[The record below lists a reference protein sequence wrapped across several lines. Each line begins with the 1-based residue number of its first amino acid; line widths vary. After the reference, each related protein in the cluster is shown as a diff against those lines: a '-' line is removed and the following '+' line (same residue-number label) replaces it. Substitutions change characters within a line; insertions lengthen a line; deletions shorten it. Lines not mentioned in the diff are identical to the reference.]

1 MKQIASFLAFS
12 FVALAAFAQE
22 PTVKV
27 NLAIP
32 TSQFTIV
39 KNNQATP
46 VKNQGNSGTCW
57 CFATTSLVESE
68 MLAKKEK
75 NPDLSEVYTVY
86 NLYVDKA
93 EKYIR
98 RRGNTRFTEGGIQ
111 QDVMFAADNFGSMP
125 QEIYPGIGRD
135 TVLNRDPEMEGKLKA
150 YLDNLLKSHPDT
162 IPTNWKASYKSIL
175 NSYLG
180 EPPATFSYNG
190 KTYTAKTYAAEF
202 VPLKLTGYVGL
213 TSFRH
218 HPYNTTFAIE
228 VPDNYN
234 SNMFYNL
241 PLDEFIKNVKAAVMQ
256 GYTVSWDADV
266 SNKGFRMKKGL
277 AKWVDK
283 DDESKDFATF
293 TEKTPTAE
301 IRQDLFD
308 RQVTQDDHLMQ
319 ITGLAKDSKGNEYFV
334 VKNSWGTEASPF
346 AGYLYVSIPYFAI
359 NTISVVVNKKA
370 IPAGLMAKMG
380 G

>member
-1 MKQIASFLAFS
+1 MKQITSLLILSSVAFT
-12 FVALAAFAQE
+12 AFAQE
-22 PTVKV
+22 PNVKV
-27 NLAIP
+27 NLATP
-32 TSQFTIV
+32 KSEFTIV
-39 KNNQATP
+39 KNNQAP
-46 VKNQGNSGTCW
+46 SEKNQGNSGTCW
-57 CFATTSLVESE
+57 CFATTSIIESE
-68 MLAKKEK
+68 LLANKVKE
-75 NPDLSEVYTVY
+75 PDLSEVYTVY
-86 NLYVDKA
+86 NLYIDKA

-111 QDVMFAADNFGSMP
+111 QDVMFSADNFGAMP
-125 QEIYPGIGRD
+125 QEIYPGVGRD
-135 TVLNRDPEMEGKLKA
+135 TVLNRDPEMEGKLEA
-150 YLDNLLKSHPDT
+150 YLDALLKSHPDT

-175 NSYLG
+175 NGYLG

-190 KTYTAKTYAAEF
+190 KSYTPKTYAAQF
-202 VPLKLTGYVGL
+202 ASLKQSGYVGL
-213 TSFRH
+213 TSFKH

-241 PLDEFIKNVKAAVMQ
+241 PLDEFIKNVKVAVMQ

-266 SNKGFRMKKGL
+266 SNKGFQMRKGL
-277 AKWVDK
+277 AKWIDK
-283 DDESKDFATF
+283 DDETKDFMTF
-293 TEKTPTAE
+293 TEKTPTPE

-319 ITGLAKDSKGNEYFV
+319 ITGLAKDANGNEYFV
-334 VKNSWGTEASPF
+334 VKNSWGKEASPF
-346 AGYLYVSIPYFAI
+346 AGYLYVSMPYFAI

-370 IPAGLMAKMG
+370 IPSALMAKIG